1 MIQPTL
7 EEARRLAEG
16 NTVIPVSMEMFS
28 DVKTSI
34 QILKNIR
41 EKSDRYFILESVTG
55 SENWGRYSFLGYRPT
70 MTVHGRD
77 GVTKV
82 AHDGSVT
89 ETREEPLEVIRE
101 ILSRYKS
108 SRIHGLP
115 PFTGGFVGYFSYDAI
130 RYFEPSLK
138 LQAKDEEGFRDF
150 SLMLIDRV
158 IAFDHFQQKIYLIVN
173 VPVENLEDSYIHGVT
188 VLKDMERM
196 VLEDLPA
203 GARENS
209 FHCGSFTAAFSK
221 EKFCEMVEK
230 TRAYIREGDIFQTV
244 ISNRFTA
251 PFQGDLLEVYRTL
264 RTINPSPYMVYLKDD
279 DLAIACASPE
289 TLISL
294 KEGKLSTYPLAGT
307 CPRGADEAEDEALI
321 ESLLQDEKELSE
333 HDMLV
338 DLGRNDL
345 GKVSKFG
352 SVTVSEYRQ
361 VKRFSNVSH
370 IASRVNGQLQEGKDA
385 LDAIGATLPA
395 GTLSGAPKKR
405 ACEIIDELEGI
416 RRGVYG
422 GAIGYIDFTGNM
434 DMCIGIRMAV
444 VKNSKIF
451 VQAGAGIVADSVAEK
466 EYEETINKSRAIIRA
481 LEYGKG
487 EKI

>member
-82 AHDGSVT
+82 THNGSVT

-158 IAFDHFQQKIYLIVN
+158 IAFDHFQQKII
-173 VPVENLEDSYIHGVT
+173 
-188 VLKDMERM
+188 
-196 VLEDLPA
+196 
-203 GARENS
+203 
-209 FHCGSFTAAFSK
+209 
-221 EKFCEMVEK
+221 
-230 TRAYIREGDIFQTV
+230 
-244 ISNRFTA
+244 
-251 PFQGDLLEVYRTL
+251 
-264 RTINPSPYMVYLKDD
+264 
-279 DLAIACASPE
+279 
-289 TLISL
+289 
-294 KEGKLSTYPLAGT
+294 
-307 CPRGADEAEDEALI
+307 
-321 ESLLQDEKELSE
+321 
-333 HDMLV
+333 
-338 DLGRNDL
+338 
-345 GKVSKFG
+345 
-352 SVTVSEYRQ
+352 
-361 VKRFSNVSH
+361 
-370 IASRVNGQLQEGKDA
+370 
-385 LDAIGATLPA
+385 
-395 GTLSGAPKKR
+395 
-405 ACEIIDELEGI
+405 
-416 RRGVYG
+416 
-422 GAIGYIDFTGNM
+422 
-434 DMCIGIRMAV
+434 
-444 VKNSKIF
+444 
-451 VQAGAGIVADSVAEK
+451 
-466 EYEETINKSRAIIRA
+466 
-481 LEYGKG
+481 
-487 EKI
+487 